1 MIAIHYKTRGDI
13 QEKQSQEGRHVQTN
27 IGLITYRYTIN
38 KCQQ

>member
-27 IGLITYRYTIN
+27 IVSHYM
-38 KCQQ
+38 